1 MLTNRSI
8 EGTYK
13 YHDMEFND
21 ATYSWDGKTVLI
33 VEDNETSNI
42 YFEAALR
49 KTNAT
54 LIWAKNGQDAVAI
67 VKNNDKIDLI
77 LMDINMP
84 KMDGIEATRIIKKL
98 YPHIIIVVQ
107 TAFILS
113 GEERMCQDAGCDEFI
128 TKPIRLKYL
137 LDTINR
143 YLAAPKVM

>member
-1 MLTNRSI
+1 M
-8 EGTYK
+8 
-13 YHDMEFND
+13 DFND
-21 ATYSWDGKTVLI
+21 VSYSWEGKSVLV

-49 KTNAT
+49 KTKAN
-54 LIWAKNGQDAVAI
+54 LIWAKNGIDAVEI
-67 VKNNDKIDLI
+67 IKNDESVDLI

-84 KMDGIEATRIIKKL
+84 KMDGIEATRIIKEL
-98 YPHIIIVVQ
+98 RPEIIIIIQ

-113 GEERMCQDAGCDEFI
+113 GEERLCQDAGCDEFI

-143 YLAAPKVM
+143 YLAPSK

>member
-1 MLTNRSI
+1 
-8 EGTYK
+8 
-13 YHDMEFND
+13 MEFSD
-21 ATYSWDGKTVLI
+21 TTYSWSGKTILI

-49 KTNAT
+49 KTKAV
-54 LIWAKNGQDAVAI
+54 LIWAKNGLDAVEM
-67 VKNNDKIDLI
+67 VKSNKQVDLI

-84 KMDGIEATRIIKKL
+84 KLDGIEATRIIKSL
-98 YPHIIIVVQ
+98 NPEIVIVVQ

-113 GEERMCQDAGCDEFI
+113 GEERMCQEAGCDEFI

-143 YLAAPKVM
+143 YLATPKVI

>member
-1 MLTNRSI
+1 MEANETN
-8 EGTYK
+8 
-13 YHDMEFND
+13 
-21 ATYSWDGKTVLI
+21 YSWPGKTILV

-49 KTNAT
+49 KTQSR
-54 LIWAKNGQDAVAI
+54 LLWAKNGLDAI
-67 VKNNDKIDLI
+67 DLVKNNPDIDLV

-84 KMDGIEATRIIKKL
+84 KLDGIEATRIIKSQ
-98 YPHIIIVVQ
+98 YPQIIVVVQ

-137 LDTINR
+137 LDTINN
-143 YLAAPKVM
+143 YLGPSTDK

>member
-1 MLTNRSI
+1 
-8 EGTYK
+8 
-13 YHDMEFND
+13 MEFSD
-21 ATYSWDGKTVLI
+21 TTYSWLGKTILI

-49 KTNAT
+49 KTKAV
-54 LIWAKNGQDAVAI
+54 LIWAKNGLDAVEM
-67 VKNNDKIDLI
+67 VKKNNQVNLI

-84 KMDGIEATRIIKKL
+84 KLDGIEATRIIKGIN
-98 YPHIIIVVQ
+98 PEIVIVVQ

-113 GEERMCQDAGCDEFI
+113 GEERMCQEAGCDEFI

-143 YLAAPKVM
+143 YLASPKEI

>member
-1 MLTNRSI
+1 METNEI
-8 EGTYK
+8 
-13 YHDMEFND
+13 N
-21 ATYSWDGKTVLI
+21 YSWPGKTILV

-49 KTNAT
+49 KTQAR
-54 LIWAKNGQDAVAI
+54 LLWAKNGLEAVEL
-67 VKNNDKIDLI
+67 VKDNPDINLV

-84 KMDGIEATRIIKKL
+84 KLDGIEATRIIKGQ
-98 YPHIIIVVQ
+98 YPQIVVVVQ

-137 LDTINR
+137 LDTINN
-143 YLAAPKVM
+143 YLGPSIDK

>member
-1 MLTNRSI
+1 MEANETN
-8 EGTYK
+8 
-13 YHDMEFND
+13 
-21 ATYSWDGKTVLI
+21 YSWPGKTILV

-49 KTNAT
+49 KTQSR
-54 LIWAKNGQDAVAI
+54 LLWAKTGLDAI
-67 VKNNDKIDLI
+67 DLVKNNPNIDLV

-84 KMDGIEATRIIKKL
+84 KLDGIEATRIIKSQ
-98 YPHIIIVVQ
+98 YPQIIVVVQ

-137 LDTINR
+137 LDTINN
-143 YLAAPKVM
+143 YLGPSTDK

>member
-1 MLTNRSI
+1 
-8 EGTYK
+8 
-13 YHDMEFND
+13 MEFSD
-21 ATYSWDGKTVLI
+21 TTYSWSGKTILI

-49 KTNAT
+49 KTQAV
-54 LIWAKNGQDAVAI
+54 LMWAKDGFDAVDM
-67 VKNNDKIDLI
+67 VKNNNKIDLI

-84 KMDGIEATRIIKKL
+84 KLDGIEATRIIKSL
-98 YPHIIIVVQ
+98 NPEIIIVVQ

-113 GEERMCQDAGCDEFI
+113 GEERLCQEAGCDEFI

-143 YLAAPKVM
+143 YLASPKEI

>member
-1 MLTNRSI
+1 
-8 EGTYK
+8 
-13 YHDMEFND
+13 MEFSDTN
-21 ATYSWDGKTVLI
+21 YSWSGKTILV

-49 KTNAT
+49 KTKANM
-54 LIWAKNGQDAVAI
+54 IWAKNGFDAVEI
-67 VKNNDKIDLI
+67 VKNNNQIDLI

-84 KMDGIEATRIIKKL
+84 KLDGIEATRIIKEL
-98 YPHIIIVVQ
+98 YPEIIIVVQ

-113 GEERMCQDAGCDEFI
+113 GEERMCQEAGCDEFI

-143 YLAAPKVM
+143 YLASPKEI

>member
-1 MLTNRSI
+1 
-8 EGTYK
+8 
-13 YHDMEFND
+13 MELAD
-21 ATYSWDGKTVLI
+21 VVYTWEGKTILI

-49 KTNAT
+49 KTKAN
-54 LIWAKNGQDAVAI
+54 LIWAKNGLDAIEI
-67 VKNNDKIDLI
+67 VKKTEHLDLI

-84 KMDGIEATRIIKKL
+84 KMDGIEATRIIKETR
-98 YPHIIIVVQ
+98 PEIIIVVQ

-113 GEERMCQDAGCDEFI
+113 GEERLCQEAGCDEFI

-143 YLAAPKVM
+143 YLASPKEM

>member
-1 MLTNRSI
+1 MDFT
-8 EGTYK
+8 
-13 YHDMEFND
+13 D
-21 ATYSWDGKTVLI
+21 ATYSWAGKTVLI

-49 KTNAT
+49 KTKAK
-54 LIWAKNGQDAVAI
+54 LIWAKNGLDAVEIA
-67 VKNNDKIDLI
+67 KGNPDIDLI

-84 KMDGIEATRIIKKL
+84 KMDGIEATRIIKSIH
-98 YPHIIIVVQ
+98 PNMIIVVQ

-113 GEERMCQDAGCDEFI
+113 GEERLCQEAGCDEFI

-143 YLAAPKVM
+143 YLAEPRET

>member
-1 MLTNRSI
+1 
-8 EGTYK
+8 
-13 YHDMEFND
+13 MEFSD
-21 ATYSWDGKTVLI
+21 TTYSWSGKTILV

-49 KTNAT
+49 KTKAT
-54 LIWAKNGQDAVAI
+54 LIWAKNGLDAVEI
-67 VKNNDKIDLI
+67 VKNNNLIDLI

-84 KMDGIEATRIIKKL
+84 KLDGIEATRIIKNL
-98 YPHIIIVVQ
+98 FPEIIIVVQ

-113 GEERMCQDAGCDEFI
+113 GEERMCQEAGCDEFI

-143 YLAAPKVM
+143 YLASPKEI

>member
-1 MLTNRSI
+1 MELTDVI
-8 EGTYK
+8 
-13 YHDMEFND
+13 
-21 ATYSWDGKTVLI
+21 YSWEGKTVLI

-49 KTNAT
+49 KTKAN
-54 LIWAKNGQDAVAI
+54 LIWAKNGLDAVEI
-67 VKNNDKIDLI
+67 VKKTERIDLI

-84 KMDGIEATRIIKKL
+84 KMDGIEATRIIKSL
-98 YPHIIIVVQ
+98 YPDIVIVVQ

-113 GEERMCQDAGCDEFI
+113 GEERLCQDAGCDEFI

-143 YLAAPKVM
+143 YLAEPSEK

>member
-1 MLTNRSI
+1 
-8 EGTYK
+8 
-13 YHDMEFND
+13 MEFSD
-21 ATYSWDGKTVLI
+21 TTYLWSGKTILI

-49 KTNAT
+49 KTQAT
-54 LIWAKNGQDAVAI
+54 LIWAKNGIDAVEI
-67 VKNNDKIDLI
+67 VKTTDKVDLI

-84 KMDGIEATRIIKKL
+84 KLDGIEATRIIKNL
-98 YPHIIIVVQ
+98 YPEIIIVVQ

-113 GEERMCQDAGCDEFI
+113 GEEKMCQEAGCDEFI

-143 YLAAPKVM
+143 YLAVPKEI

>member
-1 MLTNRSI
+1 
-8 EGTYK
+8 
-13 YHDMEFND
+13 MEFSD
-21 ATYSWDGKTVLI
+21 TTYSWSGKTILV

-49 KTNAT
+49 KTQAN
-54 LIWAKNGQDAVAI
+54 LVWAKNGLDAVEI
-67 VKNNDKIDLI
+67 VKNNTNIDLI

-84 KMDGIEATRIIKKL
+84 KLDGIEATRIIKSL
-98 YPHIIIVVQ
+98 NSEIVIVVQ

-113 GEERMCQDAGCDEFI
+113 GEERLCQEAGCDEFI

-143 YLAAPKVM
+143 YLASSKVI

>member
-1 MLTNRSI
+1 
-8 EGTYK
+8 
-13 YHDMEFND
+13 MEFSD
-21 ATYSWDGKTVLI
+21 TTYSWSGKTILV

-49 KTNAT
+49 KTKAT
-54 LIWAKNGQDAVAI
+54 LIWAKNGLDAVEL
-67 VKNNDKIDLI
+67 VKNNNLIDLI

-84 KMDGIEATRIIKKL
+84 KLDGIEATRIIKNL
-98 YPHIIIVVQ
+98 FPEIIIVVQ

-113 GEERMCQDAGCDEFI
+113 GEERMCQEAGCDEFI

-143 YLAAPKVM
+143 YLASPKEI

>member
-1 MLTNRSI
+1 
-8 EGTYK
+8 
-13 YHDMEFND
+13 MEYID
-21 ATYSWDGKTVLI
+21 STYSWLGKTVLI

-49 KTNAT
+49 KTKAK
-54 LIWAKNGQDAVAI
+54 LIWAKNGLEAI
-67 VKNNDKIDLI
+67 ELVKNNQPIDLI

-84 KMDGIEATRIIKKL
+84 QMDGIEATRIIKTL
-98 YPHIIIVVQ
+98 YPEIIIVVQ

-113 GEERMCQDAGCDEFI
+113 GEERLCQEAGCDEFI

-143 YLAAPKVM
+143 YLAVPKEI

>member
-1 MLTNRSI
+1 
-8 EGTYK
+8 
-13 YHDMEFND
+13 MEFSD
-21 ATYSWDGKTVLI
+21 KTYFWDGKTVLI

-49 KTNAT
+49 KTKAN
-54 LIWAKNGQDAVAI
+54 LIWAKNGLDAVNI
-67 VKNNDKIDLI
+67 VRNNKQIDLI

-84 KMDGIEATRIIKKL
+84 KMDGIEATRIIKTEF
-98 YPHIIIVVQ
+98 PNIVIVVQ

-113 GEERMCQDAGCDEFI
+113 GEERMCQEAGCDEFI

-143 YLAAPKVM
+143 YLASPREM

>member
-1 MLTNRSI
+1 MDFT
-8 EGTYK
+8 
-13 YHDMEFND
+13 D
-21 ATYSWDGKTVLI
+21 ATYSWEGKSVLI

-49 KTNAT
+49 KTKAN
-54 LIWAKNGQDAVAI
+54 LIWAKNGMDAVDI
-67 VKNNDKIDLI
+67 VKQPEKIDLI

-98 YPHIIIVVQ
+98 RPEIIVVIQ
-107 TAFILS
+107 TAFVLS
-113 GEERMCQDAGCDEFI
+113 GEERLCMDAGCDEFI

-143 YLAAPKVM
+143 YLAAAKEI

>member
-1 MLTNRSI
+1 
-8 EGTYK
+8 
-13 YHDMEFND
+13 MEFCYT
-21 ATYSWDGKTVLI
+21 TYYASGKTILI

-49 KTNAT
+49 KTKAV
-54 LIWAKNGQDAVAI
+54 LIWAKNGLDAVDM
-67 VKNNDKIDLI
+67 VKNNNKIDLI

-84 KMDGIEATRIIKKL
+84 KLDGIEATRIIKNL
-98 YPHIIIVVQ
+98 NPEIAIVVQ

-113 GEERMCQDAGCDEFI
+113 GEERLCQEAGCDEFI

-143 YLAAPKVM
+143 YLASPKEI